1 MESRKVNVM
10 VVGKT
15 GSGKTATLSQVTRIF
30 LAKSDVS
37 QIKALYSGDNGERM
51 AEAIRQNCNIWYP
64 PKPGDEGQQK

>member
-1 MESRKVNVM
+1 MGSRKTNVM

-15 GSGKTATLSQVTRIF
+15 GSGKAMTQSQVTQFF

-37 QIKALYSGDNGERM
+37 QLKERYSGNDGERI

-64 PKPGDEGQQK
+64 LKPGDEGQ

>member
-1 MESRKVNVM
+1 MGSRKANVM

-15 GSGKTATLSQVTRIF
+15 GSGKTTALSQVTQFF

-37 QIKALYSGDNGERM
+37 QLKELYSGDKGERM

-64 PKPGDEGQQK
+64 LKPGGRAS